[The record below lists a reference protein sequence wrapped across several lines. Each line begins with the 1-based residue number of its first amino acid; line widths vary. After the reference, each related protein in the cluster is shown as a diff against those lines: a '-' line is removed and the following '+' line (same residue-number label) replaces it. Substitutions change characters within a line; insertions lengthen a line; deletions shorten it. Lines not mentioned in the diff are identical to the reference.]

1 MQLDAD
7 VIKIIIEG
15 GTLSALLMFGIMGYR
30 LALTAIDKVSTF
42 VNNHLEHNTEAV
54 KEGTEIM
61 RQMKTEIVRMSDKL
75 NSNNIA
81 SKANSEGWEL
91 RD

>member
-1 MQLDAD
+1 MLTPE
-7 VIKIIIEG
+7 VIQVIIQG
-15 GTLSALLMFGIMGYR
+15 GAVGLLLVFGVMGYR

-61 RQMKTEIVRMSDKL
+61 REVVVEVKNMSSKL
-75 NSNNIA
+75 NKIQDRR
-81 SKANSEGWEL
+81 E
-91 RD
+91 